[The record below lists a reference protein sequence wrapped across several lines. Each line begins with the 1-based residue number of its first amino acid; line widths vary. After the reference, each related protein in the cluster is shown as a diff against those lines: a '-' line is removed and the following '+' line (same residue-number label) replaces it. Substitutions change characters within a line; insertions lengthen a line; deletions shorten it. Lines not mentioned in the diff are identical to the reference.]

1 MEKKILLAVDDSR
14 PSRNAIHYA
23 VGVSSFVKNLHY
35 VLFHVQPVISLF
47 LKEKAQKSLTA
58 KSKLESV
65 VKKNKESALG
75 LLENY
80 KDEMVKKGIN
90 SDRIEIVTRTRKLGL
105 GKDHG

>member
-47 LKEKAQKSLTA
+47 LKEEAQKSLTA

-80 KDEMVKKGIN
+80 KDEMVKKGID